1 MKKVFAFA
9 LVLVILAG
17 LVVSAQALTVAEFVE
32 RFNVENGDG
41 WPVALEPIGLLDDF
55 WWVSTD
61 QRGPIAVQF
70 DPASADDP
78 KDCTVLR
85 IFVRH
90 KPRVSVAV
98 FMNNISAALAAAYP
112 DIPEDE
118 RLAEA
123 MRAVRY
129 GDFVLGFSYVWTA
142 PAPYRSAHMGEFVYQ
157 EETDYQTLLINVVGE

>member
-1 MKKVFAFA
+1 MMKRVFA
-9 LVLVILAG
+9 LVLILCC
-17 LVVSAQALTVAEFVE
+17 LVSTASAVTVSEFVQ
-32 RFNVENGDG
+32 RFNDENGDG
-41 WPVALEPIGLLDDF
+41 WPVYLEPIGLSDDF

-70 DPASADDP
+70 DPASAEKP
-78 KDCTVLR
+78 EDCTVLR

-98 FMNNISAALAAAYP
+98 FINNISAALAAAYP
-112 DIPEDE
+112 EIPEDE

-129 GDFVLGFSYVWTA
+129 GDYVLGFSYVWTA
-142 PAPYRSAHMGEFVYQ
+142 PAPYKSAHMGEFVYQ
-157 EETDYQTLLINVVGE
+157 EETDYQTLLINVIGE